1 MTICWNVKAGKGT
14 DRRKL
19 FTSLQEVLPQ
29 VPLETLRR
37 IVTYFTSPQDEHAL
51 DPSYEDTVDGYNP
64 SRYRAA
70 GIGDRHYLGGV
81 NLLKPKALFSLQQ
94 CSVPNFLP
102 ISSQFPSPDSIRVR
116 DAVDGLAVAVVVE
129 DYPDYPTMRAGSGDG
144 WRWSPD
150 SRGLGDLGTS
160 GFARC
165 SDNGV

>member
-37 IVTYFTSPQDEHAL
+37 IVTYFTSSQDEHAL

-70 GIGDRHYLGGV
+70 GIGDRHFLAGV
-81 NLLKPKALFSLQQ
+81 NLLKPKALFSLQL
-94 CSVPNFLP
+94 CP
-102 ISSQFPSPDSIRVR
+102 QFPAPQ
-116 DAVDGLAVAVVVE
+116 AA
-129 DYPDYPTMRAGSGDG
+129 AGSAV
-144 WRWSPD
+144 
-150 SRGLGDLGTS
+150 
-160 GFARC
+160 FALQRVF
-165 SDNGV
+165 DRR